1 LLAHLFSELKA
12 DMKTILVAEDRDV
25 SRELIRT
32 ILEHLG
38 YTVLE
43 ARDGLEALGSIRS
56 NPPDLVLLDIQMP
69 KMNGYDV
76 MTELR
81 SEERFQRLPI
91 VALTA
96 SAMSGD
102 REHAISRGFTSYLA
116 KPVTIATMQAELNR
130 WLP

>member
-1 LLAHLFSELKA
+1 
-12 DMKTILVAEDRDV
+12 
-25 SRELIRT
+25 
-32 ILEHLG
+32 
-38 YTVLE
+38 
-43 ARDGLEALGSIRS
+43 
-56 NPPDLVLLDIQMP
+56 
-69 KMNGYDV
+69 